1 MMAEF
6 DNRADRF
13 RREAGT
19 ESAQI
24 VSSEQAEWAEELK
37 NAQAREMQLKK
48 KILDKVEEERKLSI
62 QKAKKRRLKNWPQ
75 VKHYRKSLGQI
86 WAMMRKVR
94 LENRGWY
101 LAAFI
106 ASVVADIAT
115 AIFGLALGAGSAV
128 PMVGWVVDVLAE
140 GAFNF
145 VVLFFIT
152 LILMIYWFA
161 GHYKRAKKGKI
172 LLRAST
178 QVGASFMELMPII
191 NALPMFTASFVVNY
205 LLALYGRAEEVMEE
219 ESKKS
224 KVVGMVG
231 ALRERRV

>member
-1 MMAEF
+1 MTEF

-13 RREAGT
+13 RREAGM
-19 ESAQI
+19 ESAQV

-37 NAQAREMQLKK
+37 KSQAREAQLKK
-48 KILDKVEEERKLSI
+48 IADKVEEESRLSI
-62 QKAKKRRLKNWPQ
+62 QRAKERRLKNLSQ
-75 VKHYRKSLGQI
+75 TKHYVKSLGQI

-115 AIFGLALGAGSAV
+115 AIFGLALGVGSAV
-128 PMVGWVVDVLAE
+128 PVVGWIADILAK
-140 GAFNF
+140 GMFNF
-145 VVLFFIT
+145 VVLFFII

-161 GHYKRAKKGKI
+161 GHYKRRRKGMI
-172 LLRAST
+172 LLRVSI
-178 QVGASFMELMPII
+178 QGGASFVELLFPLLE
-191 NALPMFTASFVVNY
+191 ALPMFTASFVVNY
-205 LLALYGRAEEVMEE
+205 LLALYGRAVEVMEE

-224 KVVGMVG
+224 KVVGVG
-231 ALRERRV
+231 ALRGRRV